1 MSSKRKSSTKS
12 HHDRS
17 VPDGSSSQH
26 ADVLPKTNPLAG
38 CPSKSCSNGLAAVR
52 RVCRIP
58 ESVEFR
64 LPEAEEVARDPP
76 EGYFTC
82 YEAYLMLCHLWFPI
96 LELIVQ
102 LLDRF
107 NLSICQVNPFGLQ
120 HLVGILVLSYDLGI
134 TLDADHLDAWVEPR
148 WSSSLIVKVRP
159 RPSMAIISGF
169 ASKYHYWKEHFF
181 FVCVSDASVEASAI
195 PVFSTRWGQRGI
207 LDSERSL
214 SLALKTFDLYS
225 LVFFLQCPPLII
237 GFLRFCS
244 PSEGYYADVHAFG
257 QTSPRGGFAVLLCS
271 IVPGFSRTCEEGS
284 ESNTDGFIPYVP
296 RTKKASSK
304 HRKDKQLMVDED
316 VVDGQLSP
324 DNILKDNLD
333 SQAGGSSSD
342 QFNLEGL
349 FEFDFPLTKGGPSEV
364 LKFAKVARM
373 GFLMVNRALDTSK
386 QEADMARFKP
396 EVADKE
402 IALLKDELES
412 SRRREGE
419 SFEKEVNHAYRR
431 GKREVVEVMKKRR
444 DNFSQKFGEIKERYK
459 ALADYRECRGTVG
472 GLYLT
477 QLLGYSYEGGY
488 ARQTVRLAEKDTNFA
503 ISEAEE
509 KICEQWDPVPISPDT
524 VEAETGDLGETGEVN
539 QPVAPLDVNDYSI
552 GRSMSGNF
560 DLGD

>member
-12 HHDRS
+12 HHDRLFPM
-17 VPDGSSSQH
+17 VPVRSMPTSCPRGEVKPP
-26 ADVLPKTNPLAG
+26 VLGLWVPSPFKTNPLAG

-102 LLDRF
+102 LLDCF

-195 PVFSTRWGQRGI
+195 PVFSTRWGQRVSTTHYRVPEG
-207 LDSERSL
+207 LLTVRELLRGRPCFWANFTPRRVRRAVVL
-214 SLALKTFDLYS
+214 HRYRFQPDL
-225 LVFFLQCPPLII
+225 P
-237 GFLRFCS
+237 
-244 PSEGYYADVHAFG
+244 
-257 QTSPRGGFAVLLCS
+257 T
-271 IVPGFSRTCEEGS
+271 EEGS

-316 VVDGQLSP
+316 VVDRQLSP

-364 LKFAKVARM
+364 LKFAKAARM

-488 ARQTVRLAEKDTNFA
+488 ARQTVRLVEKDTNFA

>member
-1 MSSKRKSSTKS
+1 MVEDQAICSSNDWR
-12 HHDRS
+12 RE
-17 VPDGSSSQH
+17 SSSLEGTWSDQMGFSCH
-26 ADVLPKTNPLAG
+26 MHIDEDGLLAR
-38 CPSKSCSNGLAAVR
+38 PFAELDWSSSVNGRAESRGRSSSAVR
-52 RVCRIP
+52 RTGLVQLVSTTHYR
-58 ESVEFR
+58 V
-64 LPEAEEVARDPP
+64 P
-76 EGYFTC
+76 EGLLTVRELLRGRLCFWANFTPRRIRR
-82 YEAYLMLCHLWFPI
+82 AVVLHRS
-96 LELIVQ
+96 
-102 LLDRF
+102 RF
-107 NLSICQVNPFGLQ
+107 QP
-120 HLVGILVLSYDLGI
+120 DLP
-134 TLDADHLDAWVEPR
+134 T
-148 WSSSLIVKVRP
+148 
-159 RPSMAIISGF
+159 
-169 ASKYHYWKEHFF
+169 
-181 FVCVSDASVEASAI
+181 
-195 PVFSTRWGQRGI
+195 
-207 LDSERSL
+207 
-214 SLALKTFDLYS
+214 
-225 LVFFLQCPPLII
+225 
-237 GFLRFCS
+237 
-244 PSEGYYADVHAFG
+244 
-257 QTSPRGGFAVLLCS
+257 
-271 IVPGFSRTCEEGS
+271 EEGS

-296 RTKKASSK
+296 QTKKASSK

-324 DNILKDNLD
+324 DNILKDYLD

-349 FEFDFPLTKGGPSEV
+349 FEFDFPLTKGGPSKV
-364 LKFAKVARM
+364 LEFAKAGRM
-373 GFLMVNRALDTSK
+373 VSGGFLMINRALDTSK

-402 IALLKDELES
+402 ISLLKDELES

-444 DNFSQKFGEIKERYK
+444 DNFSQKFGEIKEHYK

-552 GRSMSGNF
+552 GRSVSGNF